1 MPKLSFPAFFICEN
15 AKKMPKLL
23 FPAFL
28 AGKMQKNAIC
38 ESHDSQSAT
47 RITNYVLCKNIELPG
62 HLYYQLVI

>member
-38 ESHDSQSAT
+38 ESHDSQSANN
-47 RITNYVLCKNIELPG
+47 IYANYV
-62 HLYYQLVI
+62 

>member
-38 ESHDSQSAT
+38 ESYGLQSANN
-47 RITNYVLCKNIELPG
+47 IYTNYV
-62 HLYYQLVI
+62 